1 MKISAFL
8 AIAIAI
14 AIAMSTAAF
23 SQTSPPAAPTL
34 TAGAEFKG
42 LHFDWDP
49 VPGATSYQLEYRAH
63 QTGSFVK
70 QADFLST
77 GTSTN
82 FSFPLHLFDWTY
94 ARYRLAACNSAGCTR
109 SAEVSVSGLRRDAVG
124 YFKSAP
130 PTAGARLGEHIDLA
144 ADGYTLVA
152 TARGESTTT
161 SGDTQGGAVYVFRRG
176 TGGQWIQRARIMTN
190 GYSKYPDSFDLFA
203 SVSASGNT
211 IAVTLPTDVI
221 DATRRGRVLVYY
233 WKNNVYTGVPV
244 PRPDMDK
251 VCGARLSES
260 GYLLAVN
267 GVLAGKPVTAIYKSI
282 NGVWQ
287 NISTVLPNANCNLTI
302 TGDGKSL
309 YGLCSGDAVNPY
321 RDYILVLSG
330 STFSTRTEIDVDDN
344 PADNDRIFH
353 YHWALAA
360 DRTGDTFAVSAG
372 TEYQGSTSEGWVTV
386 YHRDAGTYSQVAWF
400 TAGAWN
406 PEDYPTIEF
415 GASVSLSGDGHTMVI
430 GDPDDYGQGLGP
442 RAAPLLPGTVKTGA
456 AYVYRL
462 TDSWKLANMVKP
474 NYTDGE
480 NWTFGRATA
489 LSGTGK
495 TLVLGHADESSSAS
509 GIDGNWADTSLS
521 ASGALFMY

>member
-1 MKISAFL
+1 MKIPAFL
-8 AIAIAI
+8 AIAIA
-14 AIAMSTAAF
+14 MSTSAF

-42 LHFDWDP
+42 LRFDWDT

-63 QTGSFVK
+63 QTGSFAK
-70 QADFLST
+70 QGDYLST
-77 GTSTN
+77 VTSTR

-109 SAEVSVSGLRRDAVG
+109 SAEISVSDLRRDAVG
-124 YFKSAP
+124 YFKAT
-130 PTAGARLGEHIDLA
+130 PTKAGARLGEHIDLA

-161 SGDTQGGAVYVFRRG
+161 SGDTQGGAVYVFRRS
-176 TGGQWIQRARIMTN
+176 TGGHWIQRARIATN
-190 GYSKYPDSFDLFA
+190 GSSKYPDTFDLFA

-211 IAVTLPTDVI
+211 VAVSLPAEAV
-221 DATRRGRVLVYY
+221 DATRRGRVDVYY
-233 WKNNVYTGVPV
+233 WKNGAYTRVAI

-251 VCGARLSES
+251 VYGGELSES
-260 GYLLAVN
+260 GYLLAIS

-287 NISTVLPNANCNLTI
+287 NIRTVLPDSNCSLTI

-309 YGLCSGDAVNPY
+309 YGLCRGDAVSAS

-330 STFSTRTEIDVDDN
+330 STFSTRTEIDVDYN
-344 PADNDRIFH
+344 PGDDDRIFH

-360 DRTGDTFAVSAG
+360 DRIGDTFAVSSG

-386 YHRDAGTYSQVAWF
+386 YHRDAGAYSQVAWF

-415 GASVSLSGDGHTMVI
+415 GASLSLSGDGHTMVI
-430 GDPDDYGQGLGP
+430 GYPDDYGRGLGP
-442 RAAPLLPGTVKTGA
+442 RAAPLLPGTSKTGA

-462 TDSWKLANMVKP
+462 TDSWKLVNMVKP
-474 NYTDGE
+474 NYNNLG
-480 NWTFGRATA
+480 NWTFGRSTA

-495 TLVLGHADESSSAS
+495 TLVLGDSDYSSSATGADDDWSDS
-509 GIDGNWADTSLS
+509 GLS
-521 ASGALFMY
+521 ASGALYMY